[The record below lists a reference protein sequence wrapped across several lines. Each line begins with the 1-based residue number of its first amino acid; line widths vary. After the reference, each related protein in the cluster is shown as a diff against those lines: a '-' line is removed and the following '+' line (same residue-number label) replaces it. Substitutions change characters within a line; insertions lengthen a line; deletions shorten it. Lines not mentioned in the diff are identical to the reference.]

1 MAGPEPSVGRTAPQ
15 RVLLLLTALSAL
27 SFMDRQLLAV
37 LTPLVKAEFALTDL
51 QVGLVTGLGFAL
63 TFSLL
68 GVPLGR
74 RADRQERRSLIVI
87 CRGLGALLAASGAVA
102 TGFWSLMFSRTGG
115 AVSDAGANP
124 ASMSMLADLYPPAQR
139 SRAMSVF
146 ATAGSFGALL
156 ALVGGSWLASH
167 LGWRLT
173 LAVVGAATLLLTL
186 LLRLTVDE
194 PRRGGLADAATST
207 PPTGGAPR
215 PRGAVHAVWRAPE
228 TRWLIVAAACVLLA
242 GYSFG
247 AWNTALLVRHHGL
260 ALASAG
266 WVSGAAALASMAG
279 GLASGALTDALS
291 QRDPRWQI
299 GVPMLGIALALPAG
313 WAYLLL
319 PAGQVGAAAALVVV
333 YAFFVTWWV
342 APTYAAVSLAVPAQ
356 RRATASAMLLLA
368 GSIVGAGI
376 GPILTGW
383 LSDRLAPVAGGAS
396 LAWALAGV
404 MSMLLPALF
413 AFARARRAYPAA
425 LQAVRQAA
433 RTGSSPTA

>member
-1 MAGPEPSVGRTAPQ
+1 
-15 RVLLLLTALSAL
+15 VLLLLTALSAL
-27 SFMDRQLLAV
+27 SYMDRQLLAV
-37 LTPLVKAEFALTDL
+37 LTPLVKAEFGLSDL

-74 RADRQERRSLIVI
+74 WADQHARRSLIVL
-87 CRGLGALLAASGAVA
+87 CRGLGALLAASGALA
-102 TGFWSLMFSRTGG
+102 LGFWSLMLSRAGG
-115 AVSDAGANP
+115 AVSDAGGNP
-124 ASMSMLADLYPPAQR
+124 ASLSLLADLYPSAQR

-146 ATAGSFGALL
+146 ASAGSVGALL

-173 LAVVGAATLLLTL
+173 LALVGAATLLLTL
-186 LLRLTVDE
+186 LLRLTVAE
-194 PRRGGLADAATST
+194 PPRGGLAEAA
-207 PPTGGAPR
+207 PPPPSPAGAPR

-260 ALASAG
+260 ALTSAG
-266 WVSGAAALASMAG
+266 WVSGSAALASMAG
-279 GLASGALTDALS
+279 GLASGALTDALA
-291 QRDPRWQI
+291 QRDPRWQV
-299 GVPMLGIALALPAG
+299 GVPMLGVALALPAG

-319 PAGQVGAAAALVVV
+319 PAGQVAAAVALVVV

-342 APTYAAVSLAVPAQ
+342 APTYAAVSLVVPAQ

-368 GSIVGAGI
+368 GSIVGAGL

-383 LSDRLAPVAGGAS
+383 LSDRLAPLAGSAS
-396 LAWALAGV
+396 LAWALAV
-404 MSMLLPALF
+404 VLAMLLPGLA
-413 AFARARRAYPAA
+413 AFARARRAYPLA
-425 LQAVRQAA
+425 LQAARAAA
-433 RTGSSPTA
+433 RAGHPPPT

>member
-1 MAGPEPSVGRTAPQ
+1 MPGPETPVRAIAPR

-37 LTPLVKAEFALTDL
+37 LTPLVQAEFGLSDL

-74 RADRQERRSLIVI
+74 WADQHSRRSLIVF
-87 CRGLGALLAASGAVA
+87 CRGLGALLAASGAMA
-102 TGFWSLMFSRTGG
+102 TGFWSLMFSRAGG
-115 AVSDAGANP
+115 AVSDAGGNP
-124 ASMSMLADLYPPAQR
+124 ASMSMLADLYPPTQR

-146 ATAGSFGALL
+146 ASAGSVGALL
-156 ALVGGSWLASH
+156 ALVGGSWLASR
-167 LGWRLT
+167 LGWRPT
-173 LAVVGAATLLLTL
+173 LALVGAATLLLTL
-186 LLRLTVDE
+186 LLRLTVRE
-194 PRRGGLADAATST
+194 PRRGGPAEAAAPS
-207 PPTGGAPR
+207 PAAGAPAA
-215 PRGAVHAVWRAPE
+215 PQGAVRAVWRAPE
-228 TRWLIVAAACVLLA
+228 TRWLIIAAACVLLA
-242 GYSFG
+242 AYSFG

-299 GVPMLGIALALPAG
+299 GVPMLGVALALPAG

-319 PAGQVGAAAALVVV
+319 PAGQVAAAVGLVVL

-342 APTYAAVSLAVPAQ
+342 APTYAAVSLVVPVR

-368 GSIVGAGI
+368 GSIVGAGV

-383 LSDRLAPVAGGAS
+383 LSDRLAARAGTAS
-396 LAWALAGV
+396 LAWALAIV
-404 MSMLLPALF
+404 LAMLLPALL
-413 AFARARRAYPAA
+413 AFARARQAYPSA
-425 LQAVRQAA
+425 LQATRPPAPAGQ
-433 RTGSSPTA
+433 TSSA